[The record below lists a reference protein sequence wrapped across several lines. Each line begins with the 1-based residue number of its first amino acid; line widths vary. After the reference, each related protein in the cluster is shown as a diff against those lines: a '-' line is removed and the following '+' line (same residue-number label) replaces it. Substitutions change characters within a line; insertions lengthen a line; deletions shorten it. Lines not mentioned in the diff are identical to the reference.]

1 VPYAEY
7 FRVLA
12 RRWWLLPLVTLVAA
26 GSAFMFARA
35 QTPIYRST
43 TKLLVT
49 PGRPDLGQQLTL
61 EKQLR
66 PMAQRVKTT
75 EIARL
80 VDESERLDLGAERLL
95 GMIRAEAIVD
105 QGYVQI
111 DVEDTDPERAERIA
125 GAFAQVFAQ
134 QHAAADVG
142 KPLAE
147 RLTVDVLDRPSGAT
161 QVWPQTRVLVL
172 AAGLI
177 GLLGGLFLVFAF
189 EYFDDTLKTREDVDR
204 LLGLSTLA
212 SIPRPGVGQPVA
224 EKRALAAVGQKG
236 EQRVS

>member
-7 FRVLA
+7 FRVL
-12 RRWWLLPLVTLVAA
+12 RKRWWLVPLVTLVAA
-26 GSAFMFARA
+26 TSALLFAQA

-43 TKLLVT
+43 AKLLVT

-95 GMIRAEAIVD
+95 GMTRAEAIVD
-105 QGYVQI
+105 QGYVQV

-134 QHAAADVG
+134 QHAAGDVG

-147 RLTVDVLDRPSGAT
+147 RLTVDVLDRPTGAT
-161 QVWPQTRVLVL
+161 KVWPQARVLAV

-177 GLLGGLFLVFAF
+177 GLLGGVLLVFGLD
-189 EYFDDTLKTREDVDR
+189 YLDDTLKTADDVDR

-212 SIPRPGVGQPVA
+212 SVPRQRVRQELADQP
-224 EKRALAAVGQKG
+224 ALAAVGQKG
-236 EQRVS
+236 KQRVS